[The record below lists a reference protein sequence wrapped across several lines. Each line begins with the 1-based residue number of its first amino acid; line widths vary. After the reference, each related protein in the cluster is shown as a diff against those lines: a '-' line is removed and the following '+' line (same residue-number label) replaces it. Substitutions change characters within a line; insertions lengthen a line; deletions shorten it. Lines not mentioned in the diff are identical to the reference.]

1 MILTIVRH
9 GETEWNSAGKIMGQL
24 DIGLNAR
31 GRLQAKRV
39 ARRLADAHFDVIVTS
54 DLARAV
60 ATAREIAGF
69 HEGVQFGADSRF
81 RERKFGV
88 LEGLTR
94 EQFHVH
100 YPEVTA
106 VLDRDPL
113 NGQIPGGETKAEHA
127 ARVNNALRDLINRYA
142 GRRVLL
148 VTHGG
153 VLARIREYLEAEG
166 CPIDGDAP
174 QTNTCVTV
182 VDFSTR
188 PPGLLVE
195 CDASHID
202 DLEAADDGRLPE

>member
-9 GETEWNSAGKIMGQL
+9 GETDWNSAGKIMGQL
-24 DIGLNAR
+24 DIRLNAR

-39 ARRLADAHFDVIVTS
+39 ARRLAEAHFDVIVTS

-69 HEGVQFGADSRF
+69 HEGVRFGADPRF

-94 EQFHVH
+94 EQFHAH

-127 ARVNNALRDLINRYA
+127 ARVNNALRELIDRYA
-142 GRRVLL
+142 GRCVLL

-153 VLARIREYLEAEG
+153 VLARIREYLQAEG
-166 CPIDGDAP
+166 CPIDGNAP

-195 CDASHID
+195 CDASHVE
-202 DLEAADDGRLPE
+202 DLEAADDGKLPE